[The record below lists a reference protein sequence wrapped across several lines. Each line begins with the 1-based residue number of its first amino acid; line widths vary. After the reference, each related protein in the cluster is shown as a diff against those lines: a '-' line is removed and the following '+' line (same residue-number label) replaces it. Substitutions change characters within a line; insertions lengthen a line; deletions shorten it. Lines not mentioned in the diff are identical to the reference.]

1 MPKAFLEITLNIKPE
16 NRATAAGVYTKYKE
30 TFLNEIMGA
39 KSKDLLVRDED
50 VQVLHGFECVDS
62 ANAYLKSALFENDV
76 VRELSPLF
84 ESAPDIRIYTVA

>member
-39 KSKDLLVRDED
+39 KSKDLFFGKEKISTEVIS
-50 VQVLHGFECVDS
+50 VDNNYKTYIFHYFHFS
-62 ANAYLKSALFENDV
+62 IFFNSSNYKF
-76 VRELSPLF
+76 
-84 ESAPDIRIYTVA
+84 

>member
-62 ANAYLKSALFENDV
+62 ANAYLKSELFEKDV
-76 VRELSPLF
+76 VRELSPLL
-84 ESAPDIRIYTVA
+84 ESNPEIRVYLVD